1 MSKTL
6 DLIDTA
12 EITRMLG
19 VTRQHVTDKLTKNPG
34 FPQPAVNLS
43 RRLRKWR
50 REDVLKVV
58 VKK

>member
-12 EITRMLG
+12 EIARMLG
-19 VTRQHVTDKLTKNPG
+19 VTRQHATDKLTKHPD
-34 FPQPAVNLS
+34 FPKPAVNLS

-50 REDVLKVV
+50 REDVLKLVV
-58 VKK
+58 QK